1 MTTSEIK
8 SKLNS
13 SLEHL
18 KSELSSIR
26 TGRATTSL
34 VEEVVV
40 EAYGSKMMI
49 KELGTISTPDSQ
61 MIVISP
67 WDKTLI
73 KEIVRAIST
82 ANLGLNPV
90 PDSVAVKVP
99 VPSLTEERRKEFVKL
114 VTERVEGAKN
124 SMRNVRQDA
133 MKDIDRQFS
142 DKTITEDDKFLAKE
156 EVEKTV
162 HEFLAQADNL
172 STKKKEE
179 LMTV

>member
-1 MTTSEIK
+1 MTSSEIK

-34 VEEVVV
+34 VEEVFV

-49 KELGTISTPDSQ
+49 KELGTISTPDPQ
-61 MIVISP
+61 MIVVAP

-73 KEIVRAIST
+73 KDIVKAITS

-90 PDSVAVKVP
+90 PDSTAVKIP
-99 VPSLTEERRKEFVKL
+99 VLSLTEERRKEFAKL
-114 VTERVEGAKN
+114 VTDRVEGVKN
-124 SMRNVRQDA
+124 SMRNVRQEA

-142 DKTITEDDKFLAKE
+142 DKTITEDDKFQAKE
-156 EVEKTV
+156 EVEKIV
-162 HEFLAQADNL
+162 HEFISQTDVL
-172 STKKKEE
+172 SVRKKEE
-179 LMTV
+179 LMKV